1 MATPIPNFDTHGSV
15 AADSLDDLA
24 WIAPL
29 LHLSDSALP
38 VGAYAHSTGLE
49 GMVQMGIISDADSFG
64 HFLLRDVAH
73 SLRNID
79 LPLVAKAHAATLDGH
94 HDELERL
101 DRLSWALRPSRQIRE
116 ATSTIG
122 RQQLRIY
129 RETWSAPSALPLPH
143 YQYPVVLGM
152 IAAFSEVPV
161 RGALLSLAYQT
172 YSGLVQASLKLLPVG
187 PQATQKLL
195 HQALV
200 NIVPMMADCLEFPDD
215 ELGSFNP
222 VWDIAASRHE
232 RAPAR
237 MFLS

>member
-1 MATPIPNFDTHGSV
+1 MATSHLPADNNGIE
-15 AADSLDDLA
+15 DSLIDLA
-24 WIAPL
+24 WVAPL

-38 VGAYAHSTGLE
+38 IGAYAHSAGLE
-49 GMVQMGIISDADSFG
+49 GMVQTGIVHDADSLG
-64 HFLLRDVAH
+64 RFLMRDVAH
-73 SLRNID
+73 SLRRID
-79 LPLVAKAHAATLDGH
+79 LPLVAKAHAAALDSQE
-94 HDELERL
+94 DELARL

-122 RQQLRIY
+122 RQQLRVY
-129 RETWSAPSALPLPH
+129 GETWADEKVPTLPH
-143 YQYPVVLGM
+143 FQAPVVIGM
-152 IAAFSEVPV
+152 ISAFSEIPV

-195 HQALV
+195 HEALSDILP
-200 NIVPMMADCLEFPDD
+200 NLSLCLDLNEDQ
-215 ELGSFNP
+215 LGSFNP

>member
-1 MATPIPNFDTHGSV
+1 MATTHPQPESDGIE
-15 AADSLDDLA
+15 DPLNDFA

-38 VGAYAHSTGLE
+38 VGAYAHSAGLE
-49 GMVQMGIISDADSFG
+49 GVVQMGMVRDAESLG
-64 HFLLRDVAH
+64 RFLMRDVAH
-73 SLRNID
+73 SLRQID
-79 LPLVAKAHAATLDGH
+79 LPLVAKAHAAALDARE
-94 HDELERL
+94 DELARL

-122 RQQLRIY
+122 RQQLRVY
-129 RETWSAPSALPLPH
+129 GETWSEEKLLTLPH
-143 YQYPVVLGM
+143 FQAPVVIGM
-152 IAAFSEVPV
+152 IAAYSDIPV

-195 HQALV
+195 HEALAGILPHL
-200 NIVPMMADCLEFPDD
+200 NDCLNRSDD